1 MKMSRQQ
8 KNIGQCGLFTLIE
21 LLVVIAIIAILAA
34 MLLPSLNKAR
44 EKARSIGCINALKQ
58 HGLAQTQYQAD
69 YNGYIISTYQMSN
82 AAYVWADKA
91 VPYLGLSGT
100 YEANHKPMKK
110 PGNIFTCP
118 ANPKGQ
124 FNGNYPSWHCNRHL
138 SEASSSDSPFKI
150 VKVMDPS
157 KKVYLG
163 DASGGSFFQHAN
175 FYPKIFGGYID
186 TERHGMTGRA
196 NMNFLDGHSDGFK
209 APPLPVAVVTSYYRR
224 WLFPNYSGY

>member
-69 YNGYIISTYQMSN
+69 YNGYIISTYQISN

-118 ANPKGQ
+118 CQ
-124 FNGNYPSWHCNRHL
+124 S
-138 SEASSSDSPFKI
+138 
-150 VKVMDPS
+150 
-157 KKVYLG
+157 
-163 DASGGSFFQHAN
+163 
-175 FYPKIFGGYID
+175 
-186 TERHGMTGRA
+186 
-196 NMNFLDGHSDGFK
+196 
-209 APPLPVAVVTSYYRR
+209 
-224 WLFPNYSGY
+224 